1 MAMKAAETGDEIEM
15 AIRSNTET
23 NDGSSERFIGEHDE
37 DEMTE
42 AKAPSSFNVYGHTE
56 SHQFEQN
63 ESEVWWHH
71 QLQRHFEDKGNW
83 WTFARQSDITR
94 WFLTLITGLFCGIV
108 ALAVTYG
115 TKLLTTYKFRTF
127 NQLLEKEKNEELPF
141 GSAYAFLFAMNII
154 FGVVAWTTVF
164 IEPLA
169 AGSGIP
175 EVKCYLNGVDIPRL
189 VRFKTLLCKTVGIV
203 FAVSAGL
210 PVGKEGPMVHAG
222 AIVAAEVSQG
232 RTFLCG
238 MDTTFSKF
246 QDFRNDAEKRDFVA
260 CGTAA
265 GVAAAFGAPIGGVLF
280 SLEEGSSFWSTKL
293 TWRAFFCAM
302 VTVFTLYVANTAHS
316 MFGHSEKGAMFSFG
330 EFYSL
335 RGEQSNYAVW
345 ELGLFMGM
353 GLLGG
358 LIGAYFNTC
367 VMMIFQW
374 RAENVRSR
382 TLKLVEV
389 IIVVALMSVIALGS
403 PLMWHKCTPLP
414 VVTADWSE
422 QERSLVADLVPLYC
436 NKKTHYNELASLYLA
451 DSDVVIRQLF
461 HFREVG
467 DQNDLTFTSAS
478 LFLFFV
484 PYLIMACVTYGTA
497 VPAGMFVPSLTSGA
511 AFGRL
516 IGHFLHTM
524 DNTRGTFADSGTY
537 ALMGAIAITGGIARM
552 TISLTVMVLEATGD
566 MQYVLPLM
574 LTVMTARWIGN
585 LFTEGIYD
593 MHIRTRRLDYL
604 DEDESVSR
612 LVQLHDLTI
621 SDIMTKRPF
630 YMLPVMRVGEFY
642 DILIKA
648 KHNCFPVVESD
659 ESNILV
665 GSILRKTICTLLK
678 HKAFAPSH
686 AGPSHTGTGAPPQR
700 LFPLVA
706 WGTLECTYPR
716 YPHVDQLNLSD
727 ADRECWL
734 DLRPYLDSAP
744 FTMNEHA
751 SVQRAYRVFRTLG
764 LRHLI
769 VTNTHNQVLGMV
781 TRHDL
786 VSTHYL
792 ASSHGGSTNRRE
804 HDRGLNS
811 SSATL
816 TSWSSGNSLDT
827 AGDAASANGSTRERR
842 RNQPQR
848 MRKQRASRVHSINNT
863 IGVDLTL
870 ETSIDV

>member
-1 MAMKAAETGDEIEM
+1 M
-15 AIRSNTET
+15 
-23 NDGSSERFIGEHDE
+23 
-37 DEMTE
+37 
-42 AKAPSSFNVYGHTE
+42 
-56 SHQFEQN
+56 
-63 ESEVWWHH
+63 
-71 QLQRHFEDKGNW
+71 
-83 WTFARQSDITR
+83 
-94 WFLTLITGLFCGIV
+94 LISAFSLPIV
-108 ALAVTYG
+108 
-115 TKLLTTYKFRTF
+115 
-127 NQLLEKEKNEELPF
+127 
-141 GSAYAFLFAMNII
+141 
-154 FGVVAWTTVF
+154 
-164 IEPLA
+164 
-169 AGSGIP
+169 
-175 EVKCYLNGVDIPRL
+175 
-189 VRFKTLLCKTVGIV
+189 
-203 FAVSAGL
+203 
-210 PVGKEGPMVHAG
+210 
-222 AIVAAEVSQG
+222 QG

-552 TISLTVMVLEATGD
+552 V
-566 MQYVLPLM
+566 
-574 LTVMTARWIGN
+574 
-585 LFTEGIYD
+585 
-593 MHIRTRRLDYL
+593 
-604 DEDESVSR
+604 SVC
-612 LVQLHDLTI
+612 
-621 SDIMTKRPF
+621 F
-630 YMLPVMRVGEFY
+630 
-642 DILIKA
+642 LI
-648 KHNCFPVVESD
+648 
-659 ESNILV
+659 
-665 GSILRKTICTLLK
+665 
-678 HKAFAPSH
+678 
-686 AGPSHTGTGAPPQR
+686 
-700 LFPLVA
+700 
-706 WGTLECTYPR
+706 
-716 YPHVDQLNLSD
+716 
-727 ADRECWL
+727 
-734 DLRPYLDSAP
+734 
-744 FTMNEHA
+744 
-751 SVQRAYRVFRTLG
+751 
-764 LRHLI
+764 
-769 VTNTHNQVLGMV
+769 
-781 TRHDL
+781 
-786 VSTHYL
+786 
-792 ASSHGGSTNRRE
+792 
-804 HDRGLNS
+804 
-811 SSATL
+811 
-816 TSWSSGNSLDT
+816 
-827 AGDAASANGSTRERR
+827 
-842 RNQPQR
+842 
-848 MRKQRASRVHSINNT
+848 
-863 IGVDLTL
+863 
-870 ETSIDV
+870 